1 MRRTAHSWAPE
12 TTSTMFTD
20 KHLLLVDDQLDEL
33 KLLIEALRDTH
44 CRLSIAFDG
53 IQAYHRAQASVPD
66 LIVMDVRMPRMDGFA
81 TSRLL
86 AANPA
91 TQHIPIIFLT
101 VADDVE
107 ERMEGFSAG
116 GVDYVIKPYE
126 PREVIARI
134 GVHLRRQAAERD
146 ELPVIAH
153 PTDGPLVRA
162 AIRHLL
168 DHLGAQHSLEA
179 LAQRLGT
186 NEKRL
191 SRAFRKNLGK
201 SVFEYLR
208 EKRLERSLFLLTQ
221 TSLSIGAIAEETG
234 FSSSANFATAFK
246 ERFGITASEYR
257 RKPQAFAPG
266 RGQLAA
272 HEPEQHDA
280 R

>member
-1 MRRTAHSWAPE
+1 
-12 TTSTMFTD
+12 MFTD

-53 IQAYHRAQASVPD
+53 IQAYHRAQASAPD

-81 TSRLL
+81 TGRLL
-86 AANPA
+86 AANAA

-101 VADDVE
+101 VAGDVQ
-107 ERMEGFSAG
+107 ERIEGFDAG

-134 GVHLRRQAAERD
+134 AVHLRTQTGTRD
-146 ELPVIAH
+146 ELPEIAH

-168 DHLGAQHSLEA
+168 ENLGAPHSLDA
-179 LAQRLGT
+179 LAERLGT

-191 SRAFRKNLGK
+191 SRAFRKHLGK

-208 EKRLERSLFLLTQ
+208 EKRLERSLQLLAQ

-257 RKPQAFAPG
+257 RTPHELAPG
-266 RGQLAA
+266 HDQV
-272 HEPEQHDA
+272 DA
-280 R
+280 RDPERRAAR